1 MQQKNKVLF
10 IPDLTSFRESPVM
23 LVNQVNPKSVQR
35 IKANPCGCFILPD
48 ALSKA
53 LQFVRAQG
61 HLKFLSRANTF
72 PSRCNAIFQIGFV
85 LINRISPFSEM
96 VISRA
101 HMSGL
106 RGLFVWKQKAI
117 TDVPDSH
124 IEEDMSVSWGDISL
138 PPRKSRAAEFK
149 QRQAGA
155 RKCAPVARAY
165 SDPSTPVAAPATGAW
180 PNDFVPN
187 DRATVL
193 CHTEALAAGQASIED
208 LRLLSE
214 QERVRLEIGGT
225 LKALLAEGS
234 TDELP

>member
-1 MQQKNKVLF
+1 M
-10 IPDLTSFRESPVM
+10 P
-23 LVNQVNPKSVQR
+23 
-35 IKANPCGCFILPD
+35 
-48 ALSKA
+48 
-53 LQFVRAQG
+53 
-61 HLKFLSRANTF
+61 
-72 PSRCNAIFQIGFV
+72 
-85 LINRISPFSEM
+85 
-96 VISRA
+96 
-101 HMSGL
+101 GL
-106 RGLFVWKQKAI
+106 HGLFVWKQKAI

-124 IEEDMSVSWGDISL
+124 MEEDMSVSWGDISL
-138 PPRKSRAAEFK
+138 PPRKARAAEFK
-149 QRQAGA
+149 QRQADA
-155 RKCAPVARAY
+155 RKRAAVARAD

-180 PNDFVPN
+180 SNDFVPN